1 MPPAPSMMFF
11 HYKPVCLYNA
21 MIHPLKNMKFAGVL
35 WYQGESNVTGR
46 NIYAEQLLTMMN
58 DWRNTFADEDLMFYI
73 VELADFMH
81 ESDVEGRQAWA
92 ELRQQQAQ
100 AAERDANA
108 TLIRNSDLGEWNDIH
123 PLDKKTLGQRAA
135 EATLKHLR

>member
-1 MPPAPSMMFF
+1 MMD
-11 HYKPVCLYNA
+11 
-21 MIHPLKNMKFAGVL
+21 
-35 WYQGESNVTGR
+35 
-46 NIYAEQLLTMMN
+46 
-58 DWRNTFADEDLMFYI
+58 DWRKTFADEELMFYI
-73 VELADFMH
+73 VELADFLH

-123 PLDKKTLGQRAA
+123 PLDKKTLGQRIAR
-135 EATLKHLR
+135 EALKRMKTKNQ